1 MLLVESDER
10 FGKPDFAKERGATV
24 QTGRDGKQLLT
35 SAQVNWIFDEV
46 VGIPV
51 RREVHELS
59 AMLEEIETHG
69 RNVLTGTAAKAKY
82 PPPELCGTLDVEA
95 KDSTQRV
102 ESVENTNHVDG
113 EENTKRMPAG
123 TGAEEASTA
132 KRSVSLP
139 VHLAQGLQEH
149 KNIATATDAKESR
162 RKQLIAELNSIRA
175 GDISADARTDESL
188 DAEIPAP

>member
-1 MLLVESDER
+1 MLLFESDER
-10 FGKPDFAKERGATV
+10 FGKPDFAKERGATI

-35 SAQVNWIFDEV
+35 SSQVNWIFDEV

-82 PPPELCGTLDVEA
+82 PPPELCGALHVEA
-95 KDSTQRV
+95 KESTQRV
-102 ESVENTNHVDG
+102 EG
-113 EENTKRMPAG
+113 EENTKRMPVG
-123 TGAEEASTA
+123 IGAEEASRTE
-132 KRSVSLP
+132 RSVSLP
-139 VHLAQGLQEH
+139 VPLPQGLQEH
-149 KNIATATDAKESR
+149 KSLATAMDAKESR

-175 GDISADARTDESL
+175 GDIPADARTNGSL
-188 DAEIPAP
+188 DAAEIL